1 MIFSLSDRHK
11 IRTSDWLCELK
22 FVKMQF
28 LVKSISPWQQ
38 SDNDK
43 NTFEAIE
50 KHRYGL
56 RETVSSIKGQGQDWP
71 RADQRC
77 RNAWI
82 LNFARQ
88 VQFSLICSVFADTK
102 TFVAL
107 TADCSGVYF
116 WRFFNCFTY
125 YLCFISSS
133 LPFVKKMRKS

>member
-56 RETVSSIKGQGQDWP
+56 RETVSSIKGQGTET
-71 RADQRC
+71 REFG
-77 RNAWI
+77 I
-82 LNFARQ
+82 LPGKCNLA
-88 VQFSLICSVFADTK
+88 
-102 TFVAL
+102 
-107 TADCSGVYF
+107 
-116 WRFFNCFTY
+116 
-125 YLCFISSS
+125 
-133 LPFVKKMRKS
+133 

>member
-28 LVKSISPWQQ
+28 LVKSMSPWQQ

-56 RETVSSIKGQGQDWP
+56 RETVSSIKGQGKIGQELTSAAET
-71 RADQRC
+71 REF
-77 RNAWI
+77 WI
-82 LNFARQ
+82 L
-88 VQFSLICSVFADTK
+88 
-102 TFVAL
+102 
-107 TADCSGVYF
+107 
-116 WRFFNCFTY
+116 
-125 YLCFISSS
+125 
-133 LPFVKKMRKS
+133 PRKCNLA